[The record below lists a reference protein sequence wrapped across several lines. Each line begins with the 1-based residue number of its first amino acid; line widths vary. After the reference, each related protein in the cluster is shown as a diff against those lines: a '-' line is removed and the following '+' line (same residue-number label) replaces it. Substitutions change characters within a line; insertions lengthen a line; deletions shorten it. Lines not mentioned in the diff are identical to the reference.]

1 MRKGKRGVGEPM
13 KLQNLPHGV
22 YLPVVLQFKRG
33 ALHRLGISLGC
44 LPSPNLVKRNKP
56 KEVRQ
61 LDLGLAEIVPQV
73 PQKSPERCKTE
84 VKNRMRSQDE
94 SEIGVCT
101 LAERRDR
108 V

>member
-1 MRKGKRGVGEPM
+1 M

-33 ALHRLGISLGC
+33 ALHRLGKSLGC

-61 LDLGLAEIVPQV
+61 LDLGLTEIVPNPVTLRCLRRVQKDAR
-73 PQKSPERCKTE
+73 QKSRTE
-84 VKNRMRSQDE
+84 
-94 SEIGVCT
+94 
-101 LAERRDR
+101 
-108 V
+108 

>member
-1 MRKGKRGVGEPM
+1 MDENEEREAWAGGM

-61 LDLGLAEIVPQV
+61 LDLGLAEIVPNPVILRCLRRAQKDAR
-73 PQKSPERCKTE
+73 QKSRTE
-84 VKNRMRSQDE
+84 
-94 SEIGVCT
+94 
-101 LAERRDR
+101 
-108 V
+108 